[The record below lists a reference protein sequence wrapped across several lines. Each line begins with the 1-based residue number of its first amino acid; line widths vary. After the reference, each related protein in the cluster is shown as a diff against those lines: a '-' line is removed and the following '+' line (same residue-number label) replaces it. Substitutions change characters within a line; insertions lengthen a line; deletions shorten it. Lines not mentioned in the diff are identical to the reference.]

1 MSTRIKLRVQGLAN
15 SQIQSGAYALIL
27 AEENGPRRIP
37 IIVGT
42 AEAQSIA
49 IALEHIVPPRPL
61 THDLFATFAQAFN
74 VILKEVYIYK
84 FEDGVFYSELEFS
97 DGERSIKLDS
107 RTSDAI
113 AIALRVNCDIFTS
126 EEIVKEC
133 GVVLEDT
140 LSIPADEPEDDDNL
154 LELEP
159 DEIKDEAQLKK
170 WLSLLDIQEI
180 NERLEDAIADE
191 NYEYAKMYKDEVAP
205 SRRRG
210 GHKQMIGEQVG
221 FGLVSLLRGLL
232 GIITILGIAYAMS
245 YDRKRIDWKLVG
257 GGLFMQIVFALAVL
271 YVPFVGS
278 LLEGCGKIFVK
289 LMDFTDAGLTFLLGP
304 YASKAAGFSF
314 LLHSLPIVIFFS
326 ALVSMFYHWG
336 IIQKVVGAF
345 AWVLRKFMNISG
357 SEGLVAAGNI
367 LWE

>member
-140 LSIPADEPEDDDNL
+140 LSIPADEPEEDDNL

-191 NYEYAKMYKDEVAP
+191 NYEYAKMYKDEKLIYTMGSGSAHSVAY
-205 SRRRG
+205 SFAICLLMEMQWINSG
-210 GHKQMIGEQVG
+210 CIHSGEYFHGPFEV
-221 FGLVSLLRGLL
+221 
-232 GIITILGIAYAMS
+232 TD
-245 YDRKRIDWKLVG
+245 YD
-257 GGLFMQIVFALAVL
+257 
-271 YVPFVGS
+271 VPFMLVKSIGHTRHLDERVENFAKKFTED
-278 LLEGCGKIFVK
+278 LLVLDQKDLDLSTVADEAKPYVAAILTGVVIRHFVEAIA
-289 LMDFTDAGLTFLLGP
+289 FERG
-304 YASKAAGFSF
+304 
-314 LLHSLPIVIFFS
+314 HSLDVRRY
-326 ALVSMFYHWG
+326 MWQMQY
-336 IIQKVVGAF
+336 
-345 AWVLRKFMNISG
+345 
-357 SEGLVAAGNI
+357 
-367 LWE
+367 